1 MSDSPRVDDAAA
13 LAAITSPVSPSPLAR
28 PTPPHLPPDTV
39 STTASA
45 YVALDLSLP
54 GALREIERL
63 AAAQLPPHT
72 LMARAGAAV
81 AHWLYGHLPALAS
94 AGRQPVLLLAGPGN
108 NGGDAYV
115 AARELHRLGVRVD
128 VWQLAPPV
136 ADDARWA
143 HGEALAAGVPVRP
156 APATWSQPTAYAW
169 IVDGLFGIGLS
180 RPLDGAAAAL
190 VENVTHAHAQGT
202 PVLAIDI
209 PSGLAAATGVV
220 DGPVI
225 HADVTIAMLGACPGL
240 LTGSGRDIA
249 GDVLVASLGTEDVL
263 TAMRAAGS
271 TDAAGVSGNVLATS
285 APSAFLAHL
294 PQRRQASH
302 KGSYGSLA
310 VLGGNEGMVG
320 APMLSGR
327 TGLMTGAGRVY
338 VGFVAHDA
346 PAWDPVHPEL
356 MLRHAENLDL
366 SAMQAVAIGP
376 GLGTSAASAACLSRA
391 LALEHTPLVID
402 ADALNLLAAEPSLAE
417 RVRRRSGPTVLTPH
431 PLEAARL
438 AGCDVAKIQSD
449 RLASA
454 RALAQH
460 FGVTIVLKGS
470 GSVIDDGTR
479 AWINTTG
486 NAGLATA
493 GTGDVLT
500 GVIGA
505 LLAQGMPATQ
515 AALAAVWMHGRAA
528 DRCVS
533 AGTGPAGLTASELLP
548 AIRAELGEWLSEGM
562 RATRSAR
569 SMRSAPT
576 GRPNVASAP

>member
-1 MSDSPRVDDAAA
+1 MSDPLSANVPAAA
-13 LAAITSPVSPSPLAR
+13 SSSPLAR
-28 PTPPHLPPDTV
+28 PVESLPSCAPLGAACPAVTLDLYLPDT
-39 STTASA
+39 
-45 YVALDLSLP
+45 
-54 GALREIERL
+54 LRDVER
-63 AAAQLPPHT
+63 AAAAPLPAHT

-81 AHWLYGHLPALAS
+81 AEWLYGRLPALAS

-115 AARELHRLGVRVD
+115 AARELHRRGVLVD
-128 VWQLAPPV
+128 VWQLAPPT

-143 HGEALAAGVPVRP
+143 LADALAAGVPVRP
-156 APATWSQPTAYAW
+156 APAIWPQPSAYAW

-180 RPLDGAAAAL
+180 RPLEGAAATL
-190 VENVTHAHAQGT
+190 VDHIVDAHAQGT

-209 PSGLAAATGVV
+209 PSGLAAATGVAA
-220 DGPVI
+220 GPTI
-225 HADVTIAMLGACPGL
+225 CADVTMAMLGASPGL
-240 LTGSGRDIA
+240 FTGVGRDVAGEVFVATLGAEEALIA
-249 GDVLVASLGTEDVL
+249 A
-263 TAMRAAGS
+263 RAALPADRIIA
-271 TDAAGVSGNVLATS
+271 TTAPDAFV
-285 APSAFLAHL
+285 AHL
-294 PQRRQASH
+294 PQRHHASH
-302 KGSYGSLA
+302 KGSYGALA
-310 VLGGNEGMVG
+310 LLGGHEGMIG
-320 APMLSGR
+320 APLLSAR

-366 SAMQAVAIGP
+366 STMQAVSIGP

-417 RVRRRSGPTVLTPH
+417 RVRRRAGPTVLTPH

-438 AGCDVAKIQSD
+438 AGCDVARIQSD

-460 FGVTIVLKGS
+460 FGATIVLKGS

-500 GVIGA
+500 GAIGA

-515 AALAAVWMHGRAA
+515 AALTAVWLHGRAA
-528 DRCVS
+528 ERCVC
-533 AGTGPAGLTASELLP
+533 AGAGPAGLTASELLP
-548 AIRAELGEWLSEGM
+548 AMRAELTDLLNK
-562 RATRSAR
+562 ATHAT
-569 SMRSAPT
+569 PF
-576 GRPNVASAP
+576 VQ

>member
-1 MSDSPRVDDAAA
+1 MSDSLRVDDATAVTTDA
-13 LAAITSPVSPSPLAR
+13 SPANASPLAR
-28 PTPPHLPPDTV
+28 PHASPSRPDSV
-39 STTASA
+39 SEAIHPTAS
-45 YVALDLSLP
+45 LSLFLP
-54 GALREIERL
+54 GALRDVERV
-63 AAAQLPPHT
+63 AAATLPPHT

-81 AHWLYGHLPALAS
+81 ARWLYSRLPALAS

-115 AARELHRLGVRVD
+115 AAHELHRWGVLVD
-128 VWQLAPPV
+128 VWQLAPPT

-143 HGEALAAGVPVRP
+143 LAEALAAGVPVRP
-156 APATWSQPTAYAW
+156 APSTWPEPSAYAW

-180 RPLDGAAAAL
+180 RALEGPAAAL
-190 VENVTHAHAQGT
+190 VRNIAYAHEQGT

-209 PSGLAAATGVV
+209 PSGLMAATGVA

-240 LTGSGRDIA
+240 LTGIGRDAA
-249 GDVLVASLGTEDVL
+249 GDVLVAKLGAE
-263 TAMRAAGS
+263 AA
-271 TDAAGVSGNVLATS
+271 LASHDEGALSTS
-285 APSAFLAHL
+285 APSAFVADL
-294 PQRRQASH
+294 PQRHHASH

-310 VLGGNEGMVG
+310 ILGGQHGMVG
-320 APMLSGR
+320 APMLSAR

-346 PAWDPVHPEL
+346 PTWDPVHPEL
-356 MLRHAENLDL
+356 MLRLAEDLDL
-366 SAMQAVAIGP
+366 TTMQAVCIGP

-391 LALEHTPLVID
+391 LALDHTPLVID

-417 RVRRRSGPTVLTPH
+417 RVRRRAGPTVLTPH

-438 AGCDVAKIQSD
+438 AGCDVARIQSD

-460 FGVTIVLKGS
+460 FGATVVLKGS
-470 GSVIDDGTR
+470 GSIVDDGAH

-500 GVIGA
+500 GAIGA
-505 LLAQGMPATQ
+505 LLAQGMPAPQ
-515 AALAAVWMHGRAA
+515 AALAAVWLHGKAA
-528 DRCVS
+528 QRCVED
-533 AGTGPAGLTASELLP
+533 GIGPAGLTASELLP
-548 AIRAELGEWLSEGM
+548 AIRAELREL
-562 RATRSAR
+562 R
-569 SMRSAPT
+569 APT
-576 GRPNVASAP
+576 P